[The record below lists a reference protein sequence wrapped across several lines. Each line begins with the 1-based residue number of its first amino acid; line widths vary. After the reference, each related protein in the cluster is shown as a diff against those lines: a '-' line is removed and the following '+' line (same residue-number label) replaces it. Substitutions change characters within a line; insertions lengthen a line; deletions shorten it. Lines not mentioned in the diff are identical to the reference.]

1 MAAQTKPASEAQIA
15 LIKRLCAERDIDMFE
30 FGGKLL
36 EENDFDTR
44 HLTGGR
50 TGTASQMI
58 SALFEIGR
66 GLDGTTKKDPEPGIY
81 LVADEIIVR
90 IVISKSGNWY
100 AQQAMKQAGRTT
112 FKWDYL
118 GKRVDMRGAR
128 KLTDAE
134 AGQFFG
140 YCMRCNAELTDPESI
155 ARGIGPVCAKKGA

>member
-1 MAAQTKPASEAQIA
+1 MATKPPSEKQVA
-15 LIKRLCAERDIDMFE
+15 LIERLCAERDLNVIEFAQSNGIDPT
-30 FGGKLL
+30 K
-36 EENDFDTR
+36 
-44 HLTGGR
+44 LTGGR
-50 TGTASQMI
+50 TGTASQLI
-58 SALFEIGR
+58 GKLFEIGR
-66 GLDGTTKKDPEPGIY
+66 GLDGTTRKDPEAGIY

-100 AQQAMKQAGRTT
+100 AQQAMKRPGRTT
-112 FKWDYL
+112 FTWDYL
-118 GKRVDMRGAR
+118 GKRVDMRGAK